1 MTGMKYMMFVTI
13 ADPDTPERM
22 CSDIT
27 MKLKCEFAYDPDT
40 YGKKMWLRIADERRV
55 FEQCFDLR
63 YDTSFD
69 RNKKA
74 AWLEAWAKSYWS
86 GNDGAYAVKA
96 LKIVK
101 EVSE

>member
-1 MTGMKYMMFVTI
+1 MNYKMIVTI
-13 ADPDTPERM
+13 ADKKTPDGM

-27 MKLKCEFAYDPDT
+27 MKLKCEFAYDPNT
-40 YGKKMWLRIADERRV
+40 YGKKMWLRITDERRV

-69 RNKKA
+69 PNKKEE
-74 AWLEAWAKSYWS
+74 WLEAWAKSYWS
-86 GNDGAYAVKA
+86 GKNGAYAIKA

-101 EVSE
+101 EL

>member
-1 MTGMKYMMFVTI
+1 MKYTMFVTI
-13 ADPDTPERM
+13 ADPNTPKGM

-27 MKLKCEFAYDPDT
+27 MKLNCEFAYDHAT
-40 YGKKMWLRIADERRV
+40 YGKKTWLRIADERRA

-69 RNKKA
+69 RNKKEE
-74 AWLEAWAKSYWS
+74 WLEAWAKSYWS
-86 GNDGAYAVKA
+86 GKDGAYAVKA